1 MLTVLTADI
10 MTVSSTDVEC
20 LCVVNSA
27 HPSMT
32 TQSAFSQVNTC
43 AVSSESSNSSSSVYK
58 ATVVSTAVTG
68 AASFHAP
75 SMNQYAS
82 SFSTYRGVDGS
93 VSGHTTA
100 AKAAGAKMKVIQYL
114 PIFRPS
120 SLNLC
125 NCLFCHTVNDPS
137 ILSAVG
143 TYDLFSS
150 LF

>member
-1 MLTVLTADI
+1 MCTILTADI

-27 HPSMT
+27 HPSMM

-43 AVSSESSNSSSSVYK
+43 AVSSESSNSMSSVYK

-68 AASFHAP
+68 VASFHAP

-82 SFSTYRGVDGS
+82 SFSTPGVDGS

-100 AKAAGAKMKVIQYL
+100 TKAAGAKMKVIQYL
-114 PIFRPS
+114 PIFRPF